1 MMQRLRQLHL
11 PMWGGVF
18 ILAVLSIYAIWVPMS
33 GSSSDQQDLSN
44 FLLPPSSEFW
54 LGTDGY
60 GREVWLRLAE
70 ALRLSLLMALVSVL
84 TAASLGITLG
94 VMAGWGPR
102 WIDRVMGFVLSLIVA
117 LPGLVLVLILSAI
130 VPGSFLMMYIGIALV
145 QWVEFYRMVRVQA
158 FKVKSSPAMESS
170 RLMGF
175 GYGYCFARHLWPAI
189 APQVR
194 TLAAFGAAAAIMMM
208 ASLGF
213 IYVGIQPP
221 RAELGLMIV
230 EQFPYYS
237 DAPWLLMAPLV
248 TLTLIVLACHLIAQ
262 PKRSVVLEHSTQK
275 LMQRRA
281 A

>member
-1 MMQRLRQLHL
+1 VAFLSNRQGMSWFGLSVI
-11 PMWGGVF
+11 GV
-18 ILAVLSIYAIWVPMS
+18 LTLYAVLVPLVS
-33 GSSSDQQDLSN
+33 AQQSDQQDLSN
-44 FLLPPSSEFW
+44 ILQSPNAQFW

-60 GREVWLRLAE
+60 GRDMWLRLAH

-84 TAASLGITLG
+84 TASVLGIGLG

-102 WIDRVMGFVLSLIVA
+102 WVDRLMGTILNTVVA
-117 LPGLVLVLILSAI
+117 LPGLVLVLILSAM

-145 QWVEFYRMVRVQA
+145 QWVEFYRVVRVQA
-158 FKVKSSPAMESS
+158 FKVRTSPAMESS
-170 RLMGF
+170 QLLGF
-175 GYGYCFARHLWPAI
+175 GVRYCFVRHLWPVI

-194 TLAAFGAAAAIMMM
+194 TLAAFGAASSIMMM

-237 DAPWLLMAPLV
+237 EAPWLLIAPLV
-248 TLTLIVLACHLIAQ
+248 ALTLIVLGCHLLAQ
-262 PKRSVVLEHSTQK
+262 PKQKALLTSSTQQ
-275 LMQRRA
+275 LMQRRSQ
-281 A
+281 

>member
-1 MMQRLRQLHL
+1 MNRIRNMQASMGLGL
-11 PMWGGVF
+11 F
-18 ILAVLSIYAIWVPMS
+18 ILLSLAVYAIWVPMS
-33 GSSSDQQDLSN
+33 GASSDQQDLSN
-44 FLLPPSSEFW
+44 VLLPPSSEFW

-70 ALRLSLLMALVSVL
+70 ALRLSLLMALVSVV
-84 TAASLGITLG
+84 TASVLGIGLG
-94 VMAGWGPR
+94 VLAGWGPR
-102 WIDRVMGFVLSLIVA
+102 WVDRVMGFLLSLIVA

-158 FKVKSSPAMESS
+158 FKVKTSPAMESS

-175 GYGYCFARHLWPAI
+175 GYGYCFARHLWPVI

-237 DAPWLLMAPLV
+237 DAPWLLLAPLL

-262 PKRSVVLEHSTQK
+262 PKQRMTLSLSAQQ
-275 LMQRRA
+275 LIQRRA
-281 A
+281 V